1 MMVSPLNETNE
12 PIHERWS
19 LTPTYITYFGR
30 GRLGRGRRKM
40 HPTHSSLSSDE
51 DWEAERICKG
61 TNTSTE

>member
-1 MMVSPLNETNE
+1 MIVSPLNETNE
-12 PIHERWS
+12 PIHERWG
-19 LTPTYITYFGR
+19 LTPPYITYFGR
-30 GRLGRGRRKM
+30 GRRKI